1 MKIRPLAD
9 LRQCTYARKSHDS
22 FLLVS
27 SPSFHGGRGATPAEG
42 GQPSD
47 LQYLAGGGS
56 FPSFATF
63 RFFFPLEEKPKVVTA
78 TVGKVEKHAYHQE
91 DSDASLHLSGW
102 RGGTPRLRK
111 KLSGF
116 LLYSWQVKNP
126 SIYFLFLVM
135 VDTLLYVFVLYNYM
149 FSSIA

>member
-56 FPSFATF
+56 FPSFSTF
-63 RFFFPLEEKPKVVTA
+63 RFFPLEEKPKVVTA
-78 TVGKVEKHAYHQE
+78 TPEKVEKHAYHQE
-91 DSDASLHLSGW
+91 DSDTSLHLSGW
-102 RGGTPRLRK
+102 WGGTPWLWK

-116 LLYSWQVKNP
+116 LLYSWQVKNS
-126 SIYFLFLVM
+126 SIY
-135 VDTLLYVFVLYNYM
+135 LLYAFVSYYGR
-149 FSSIA
+149 